1 MDAYMIERK
10 AFFDAI
16 RHSVFPGSMGPGQV
30 DGIGRILD
38 EWDRRNLTDL
48 RWLAYMLA
56 TTYWETAHTMQPI
69 REMGG
74 EAYLRSKKYYP
85 WVGEGL
91 VQVTWEANHRKY
103 GATKPGQLMQW
114 PIALKALFD
123 GMIEGHFTNK
133 KLSHYFGPG
142 VSDWV
147 NARRIINGIDR
158 AQEIAA
164 IARKFYSALLA
175 SKSTDAPRP
184 DVVPPPPREMS
195 WLDRLLN
202 AIGAARRKG

>member
-1 MDAYMIERK
+1 ML
-10 AFFDAI
+10 
-16 RHSVFPGSMGPGQV
+16 SPGQV
-30 DGIGRILD
+30 DGINRILD
-38 EWDRRNLTDL
+38 EWERRSLTDL

-56 TTYWETAHTMQPI
+56 TAYWETAHTMQPI

-74 EAYLRSKKYYP
+74 EEYLRRKRYYP

-91 VQVTWEANHRKY
+91 VQVTWEVNHRKY
-103 GATKPGQLMQW
+103 GATAPGQLMTW

-123 GMIEGHFTNK
+123 GMIRGDFTNK
-133 KLSHYFGPG
+133 KLSDYFGSG

-158 AQEIAA
+158 AQEIAS

-175 SKSTDAPRP
+175 SKAADAPRP
-184 DVVPPPPREMS
+184 DVVTPPPREVS

-202 AIGAARRKG
+202 AIGAQRRKAS

>member
-1 MDAYMIERK
+1 METGMIERK
-10 AFFDAI
+10 SFFGLVRNSI
-16 RHSVFPGSMGPGQV
+16 FPGMLGPGQV
-30 DGIGRILD
+30 DGMNRILD
-38 EWDRRNLTDL
+38 EWERRNLTDL
-48 RWLAYMLA
+48 RHLAYMLA
-56 TTYWETAHTMQPI
+56 TVYWETAHTMQPI

-74 EAYLRSKKYYP
+74 EEYLRSKKYYP

-91 VQVTWEANHRKY
+91 VQVTWESNHRKY
-103 GATKPGQLMQW
+103 GATAPGQLMTW
-114 PIALKALFD
+114 PKALKALFD

-133 KLSHYFGPG
+133 KLSHYFGAG

-175 SKSTDAPRP
+175 SKANDPPRP
-184 DVVPPPPREMS
+184 DVVPPPPRQMS

-202 AIGAARRKG
+202 AIGASRRKG